1 MKQSP
6 RISPAASA
14 PTLSEIQDSLQAAI
28 LSGDDAILAS
38 LMDNSH
44 TTRDILFGVYRH
56 AYASRLA
63 DVLMNE
69 YPLLRAYVGD
79 KDFSALARAY
89 IGAHPSRNQNARWFG
104 TGFPAFL
111 AKQDAAV
118 RSPVLPDLAC
128 IERDVSNAFDAL
140 DARVLGFA
148 DLAKFP
154 PEDWGRLVFAPQPS
168 AAMLRTGTN
177 AFAIW
182 KSLKDGGT
190 PGPAVRLA
198 SPEHLI
204 VWRQGV
210 TPRVRVMPYEE
221 AMMWAEASRGVRFD
235 ALCELLAAFDDPD
248 SAAVR
253 AAGYLQG
260 WLTAEL
266 LTAAA
271 MTDGAASAAKA
282 IQERL

>member
-148 DLAKFP
+148 DLESF
-154 PEDWGRLVFAPQPS
+154 RLKTGGAWSSHPNRRRQCCAPGQMRSRSGNRSRMAARPARRYALPAPS
-168 AAMLRTGTN
+168 IL
-177 AFAIW
+177 
-182 KSLKDGGT
+182 
-190 PGPAVRLA
+190 
-198 SPEHLI
+198 
-204 VWRQGV
+204 
-210 TPRVRVMPYEE
+210 
-221 AMMWAEASRGVRFD
+221 
-235 ALCELLAAFDDPD
+235 
-248 SAAVR
+248 
-253 AAGYLQG
+253 
-260 WLTAEL
+260 
-266 LTAAA
+266 
-271 MTDGAASAAKA
+271 
-282 IQERL
+282 